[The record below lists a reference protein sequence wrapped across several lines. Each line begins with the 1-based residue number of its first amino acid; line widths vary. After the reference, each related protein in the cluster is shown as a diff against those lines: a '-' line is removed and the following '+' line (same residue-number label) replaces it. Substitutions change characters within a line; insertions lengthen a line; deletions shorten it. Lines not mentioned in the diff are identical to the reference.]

1 LFYHLILTD
10 RCNLCCS
17 YCRGKVFDAEEDYG
31 IDVEIDESLPLDFDS
46 GIEDLC
52 EFLKNDPDAVLTFY
66 GGEPLMRMDLVRE
79 IMDKAPV
86 GKFMIQTNGMLLHRL
101 EPEYV
106 NRFDTILISID
117 GPRELTDLHRGA
129 GVFDRIVQT
138 LNKIRAEGFKGEIIA
153 RMTVVENTD
162 IYSAV
167 KYLSSNPYFSF
178 SSVHWQ
184 IDADFSNDYRK
195 RNFGTWVRE
204 SYNPGIR
211 RLISEWQGIMENEGR
226 VVRWYPFLDTMQ
238 DLLTGRKSR
247 LRCGS
252 GYINYSIMTDGHI
265 APCPVMV
272 GMKKYSLRSIN
283 LPGIGT
289 KYELE
294 TEKKDTVAV
303 FFLKNGNIQMYTLQH
318 DCRTPSVAELSAVE
332 ARRLGTILTGAI
344 MEADKESVEIAFS
357 ALSDLRISVHTYII
371 GKKMG
376 GHSLED
382 LQIRAKTGVTIIAVS
397 RGDKNVIN
405 PPPSFLFQEG
415 DAVVAI
421 GETDQLK
428 TFEREIM
435 VA

>member
-272 GMKKYSLRSIN
+272 GMKKYYLGHISTTHPLHIPQVDVSEPCSRCDIRDFCGGRCLYSNIIRPWPENQRDVVCGTVRNLYEGLSEAVPGVVELLRQGRIFMADFDH
-283 LPGIGT
+283 T
-289 KYELE
+289 RY
-294 TEKKDTVAV
+294 
-303 FFLKNGNIQMYTLQH
+303 NG
-318 DCRTPSVAELSAVE
+318 C
-332 ARRLGTILTGAI
+332 
-344 MEADKESVEIAFS
+344 EI
-357 ALSDLRISVHTYII
+357 I
-371 GKKMG
+371 
-376 GHSLED
+376 
-382 LQIRAKTGVTIIAVS
+382 
-397 RGDKNVIN
+397 
-405 PPPSFLFQEG
+405 P
-415 DAVVAI
+415 
-421 GETDQLK
+421 
-428 TFEREIM
+428 
-435 VA
+435 